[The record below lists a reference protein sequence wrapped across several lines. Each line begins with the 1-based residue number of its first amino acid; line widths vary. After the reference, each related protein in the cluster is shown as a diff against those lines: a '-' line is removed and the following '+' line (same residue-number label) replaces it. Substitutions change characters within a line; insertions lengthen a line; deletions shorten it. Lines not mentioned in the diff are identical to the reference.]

1 MDTIMSIKLIELAS
15 YTTPAIVEQ
24 KNKEWVEYGEDN
36 NYYQYLID
44 LYYGSPTNNAAIK
57 GISDL
62 IYGEGLEVVKA
73 DRHLA
78 GYLDLKKVFDEDCLR
93 NCAMDLKMLGQ
104 YAIHL
109 VKSKDRKKYVA
120 AHHWPIQ
127 TLRPEKCNEDGEI
140 EGYYFAADWSKLKRG
155 QKPKRFDAFGFDNN
169 TTECILV
176 CKPYS
181 TGNYYF
187 APVDYQGGTQY
198 ANLEIEIANYH
209 INNIMNGL
217 APSMLINFNNGQP
230 PAEVKDMIEA
240 QIQSKFSGSS
250 NAGKFILSFND
261 NAETKAD
268 ITPVQLSDA
277 HNQYQFL
284 STEAGQKIMMAHRI
298 TSPMLLGIKDN
309 SGFGNNAEEL
319 KTASI
324 LFDNTVIR
332 PFQRLLLNGVQKV
345 MNYNGY
351 NLDVYFKTLQPLEFT
366 DLSGKA
372 VDAETKEKEYG
383 FSEAKPEFTAEAE
396 SEWLDYLSD
405 KGEVIGE
412 EFELIDESPVTDA
425 DDQTEYKFFKRFAE
439 PEEKSKDDKGV
450 YLIRYRY
457 APMQTA
463 GNSRQFCKDM
473 VANAKLGVVYR
484 REDIDTMG
492 DAGINGQFAPKGK
505 ASYSI
510 WKYKGG
516 VNCHHQWYRLTY
528 MRKRKSNGG
537 AFLPLTPEEKAQGIK
552 DIEDNYKRVS
562 NQSANSAGVPFSPPS
577 WDIASTKTKD
587 LPNGGSLK
595 NR

>member
-78 GYLDLKKVFDEDCLR
+78 GYLDLKKVFHEDCLR

-140 EGYYFAADWSKLKRG
+140 EGFYFAADWSKLKRG
-155 QKPKRFDAFGFDNN
+155 QKPKRFDAFGFDNSAS
-169 TTECILV
+169 ECILI

-537 AFLPLTPEEKAQGIK
+537 AFLPLSPEEKAQGIK

>member
-1 MDTIMSIKLIELAS
+1 
-15 YTTPAIVEQ
+15 
-24 KNKEWVEYGEDN
+24 
-36 NYYQYLID
+36 
-44 LYYGSPTNNAAIK
+44 
-57 GISDL
+57 
-62 IYGEGLEVVKA
+62 
-73 DRHLA
+73 
-78 GYLDLKKVFDEDCLR
+78 
-93 NCAMDLKMLGQ
+93 
-104 YAIHL
+104 
-109 VKSKDRKKYVA
+109 
-120 AHHWPIQ
+120 
-127 TLRPEKCNEDGEI
+127 
-140 EGYYFAADWSKLKRG
+140 
-155 QKPKRFDAFGFDNN
+155 
-169 TTECILV
+169 
-176 CKPYS
+176 
-181 TGNYYF
+181 
-187 APVDYQGGTQY
+187 
-198 ANLEIEIANYH
+198 
-209 INNIMNGL
+209 
-217 APSMLINFNNGQP
+217 
-230 PAEVKDMIEA
+230 
-240 QIQSKFSGSS
+240 
-250 NAGKFILSFND
+250 
-261 NAETKAD
+261 
-268 ITPVQLSDA
+268 
-277 HNQYQFL
+277 
-284 STEAGQKIMMAHRI
+284 
-298 TSPMLLGIKDN
+298 
-309 SGFGNNAEEL
+309 
-319 KTASI
+319 
-324 LFDNTVIR
+324 
-332 PFQRLLLNGVQKV
+332 
-345 MNYNGY
+345 
-351 NLDVYFKTLQPLEFT
+351 LQPLEFT

-396 SEWLDYLSD
+396 SEWLDFLSD

-457 APMQTA
+457 APMQTSA
-463 GNSRQFCKDM
+463 NSRQFCKDM

-505 ASYSI
+505 SSYSI

-516 VNCHHQWYRLTY
+516 SYCQHQWYRLTY

>member
-1 MDTIMSIKLIELAS
+1 MSIKLIELAS

-240 QIQSKFSGSS
+240 QIQTKFSGSS

-537 AFLPLTPEEKAQGIK
+537 AFLPLSPEEKAQGIK

>member
-1 MDTIMSIKLIELAS
+1 MSIKLIELAS
-15 YTTPAIVEQ
+15 YTTPAVVEQ

-57 GISDL
+57 GIADL
-62 IYGEGLEVVKA
+62 IYGDGLEVVKA
-73 DRHLA
+73 NRHLS
-78 GYLDLKKVFDEDCLR
+78 GYLDLKKVFHAECLR

-104 YAIHL
+104 YAIQL
-109 VKSKDRKKYVA
+109 VKSKDGKRYVSA
-120 AHHWPIQ
+120 YHFPVQ
-127 TLRPEKCNEDGEI
+127 TLRPERCNEDGDI
-140 EGYYFAADWSKLKRG
+140 EGYYFCADWSKLKRG
-155 QKPKRFDAFGFDNN
+155 QKPKRFAAFGFDKSAN
-169 TTECILV
+169 ECMLV
-176 CKPYS
+176 VKPYS
-181 TGNYYF
+181 TGNFYF

-198 ANLEIEIANYH
+198 ANLEIEIANFH

-240 QIQSKFSGSS
+240 QIMNKFSGSS

-261 NAETKAD
+261 NAESKAD

-284 STEAGQKIMMAHRI
+284 SSEASQKIMMSHRI

-309 SGFGNNAEEL
+309 TGFGNNAEEL
-319 KTASI
+319 QTAST

-332 PFQRLLLNGVQKV
+332 PFQRLLIEGVQKV

-372 VDAETKEKEYG
+372 VDSETQEKEYG
-383 FSEAKPEFTAEAE
+383 FAKEVPEFTTEAE
-396 SEWLDYLSD
+396 IEWLDYLKD

-412 EFELIDESPVTDA
+412 EFELIDEQPVTDA
-425 DDQTEYKFFKRFAE
+425 DAEPKQYNFFKRFAE
-439 PEEKSKDDKGV
+439 PDEKSKDDKGV

-457 APMQTA
+457 APMSNK
-463 GNSRQFCKDM
+463 GNSRVFCKDM
-473 VANAKLGVVYR
+473 VANAKMGVVYR
-484 REDIDTMG
+484 REDIDKMG
-492 DAGINGQFAPKGK
+492 DEGVNGQFAPSGK
-505 ASYSI
+505 SNYSI

-528 MRKRKSNGG
+528 MRKRTDGG
-537 AFLPLTPEEKAQGIK
+537 KFIPLTPEEKAQGLRE
-552 DIEDNYKRVS
+552 IEDNYKRVS
-562 NQSANSAGVPFSPPS
+562 NQSADSAGVPFAPPS
-577 WDIASTKTKD
+577 WDIASTKTID
-587 LPNGGSLK
+587 LPNKGSLK
-595 NR
+595 NK